1 MDDYG
6 CSMLS
11 AYGPLNR
18 QPNLGCV
25 KQWRQTQAKHRYRV
39 WRESQRQTGSVGS
52 AWEGSEHK
60 RTMLHALGIRAA
72 VVAAAAVPG
81 QSPPASQ
88 LWGATPE
95 SPYWSLEWAETHF
108 LWAQATWRKE
118 QKRGLRQVMVKWWKE
133 EWKEEWMGV
142 WGGWGRESVWVYV
155 ARWWERGRGGGGD
168 WKKKKKGTKKIIE
181 DISQAEAGLLRHT
194 KLIKE

>member
-6 CSMLS
+6 CLMLS
-11 AYGPLNR
+11 VYGPLNR
-18 QPNLGCV
+18 QPKFGCV
-25 KQWRQTQAKHRYRV
+25 KHWRQTQAKHRYRV

-52 AWEGSEHK
+52 VWEGSEHK

-118 QKRGLRQVMVKWWKE
+118 QKRGLRQVVVKWWKE
-133 EWKEEWMGV
+133 EWVGAGGV
-142 WGGWGRESVWVYV
+142 GCRESVWAYV
-155 ARWWERGRGGGGD
+155 ARWWERGWGEGVIER
-168 WKKKKKGTKKIIE
+168 KKREQKK
-181 DISQAEAGLLRHT
+181 L
-194 KLIKE
+194 